1 MRVAINSNF
10 ERTTWFSETSE
21 TGNIGK
27 SIGDNIM
34 AVNVNTNVSA
44 MTAQRF
50 LNNATQA
57 QNTSMER
64 LSSGFKINSAKDDA
78 AGLQISNRLN
88 VQSRG
93 LDVAVRNAND
103 GISIAQ
109 TAEGAMKETTGI
121 LQRMRDL
128 SLQSANGANSKDDRV
143 AIQEE
148 VTSLNDELNRIAE
161 TTSFGGNKLL
171 NGTYETKSF
180 QIGADNGE
188 AVMLSLKDMRS
199 DNAQMGGNS
208 YVAENGKDK
217 NWGVQEGSNDLS
229 ITLND
234 KKTGEQTIN
243 ISAKAGDD
251 IEELATYI
259 NGQTDKVT
267 ASVDEDGRLQIFTDN
282 NTISGPASFGG
293 SLASELGIGEAKQET
308 VSDIDVTSVGGSQ
321 QSVAILDSALKYVDS
336 HRAELGA
343 FQNRFGHAISNLDN
357 INENVNASASR
368 IKDTDFAKETT
379 AMTKSQILSQASSS
393 ILAQAKQAPNAA
405 LSLLG

>member
-1 MRVAINSNF
+1 
-10 ERTTWFSETSE
+10 
-21 TGNIGK
+21 
-27 SIGDNIM
+27 M

-44 MTAQRF
+44 MTAQRY
-50 LNNATQA
+50 LNSANSA
-57 QNTSMER
+57 QQTSMER
-64 LSSGFKINSAKDDA
+64 LSSGSKINSAKDDA

-109 TAEGAMKETTGI
+109 TAEGAMNETSNI

-128 SLQSANGANSKDDRV
+128 SLQSTNGSNTKADRV

-148 VTSLNDELNRIAE
+148 VTALNDELNRIAE

-171 NGTYETKSF
+171 NGTHGTKSF

-188 AVMLSLKDMRS
+188 AVMLQLKDMRS
-199 DNAQMGGNS
+199 DNDQMGGNS
-208 YVAENGKDK
+208 YQFTEAKGKD
-217 NWGVQEGSNDLS
+217 WGVKAGANDLTMS
-229 ITLND
+229 LKD
-234 KKTGEQTIN
+234 SFGDDREIN

-259 NGQTDKVT
+259 NGQQDLVK
-267 ASVDEDGRLQIFTDN
+267 ASVDDEGKLQIFAGN
-282 NTISGPASFGG
+282 NKVDGEIAFSGALSD
-293 SLASELGIGEAKQET
+293 ELGMTAGAKPEDPKTLEAKKVT
-308 VSDIDVTSVGGSQ
+308 VDSIDVTSVGGAQ
-321 QSVAILDSALKYVDS
+321 ESVAVIDAALKYVDS
-336 HRAELGA
+336 HRSELGA
-343 FQNRFGHAISNLDN
+343 FQNRFDHAINNLDN
-357 INENVNASASR
+357 INENVNASKSR

-379 AMTKSQILSQASSS
+379 QMTKSQILSQASSS
-393 ILAQAKQAPNAA
+393 ILAQAKQAPNSA